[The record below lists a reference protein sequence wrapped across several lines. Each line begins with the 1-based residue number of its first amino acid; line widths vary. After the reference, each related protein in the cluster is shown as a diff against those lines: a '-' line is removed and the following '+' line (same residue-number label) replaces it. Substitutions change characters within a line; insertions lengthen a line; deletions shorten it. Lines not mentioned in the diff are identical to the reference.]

1 MVINKGLPLFVCEF
15 TLMSKSTHNE
25 YRMTFERHHSSTLRH
40 RLNEPPTF
48 MIVVAGPRQVG
59 KSTLVRQVLTGRP
72 ATFAAVDQPLAETV
86 DPFGAQYAAV
96 SALPVPGA
104 PPTAEWLVRQWTK
117 ARDRARALP
126 EGLSYSLAID
136 EIQKIPRWS
145 EVVKGL
151 WDADRAEGLA
161 MHVILL
167 GSSPWLMQKGLTE
180 SLAGRYEPI
189 RMTHWS
195 YPEMQEAFDFSL
207 DEYIYFGGYPGSAG
221 LILDERRWREY
232 VRSALIHPNIEK
244 DILQMTRV
252 DKPALLKT
260 LFELGCAYSGQII
273 SYTKLQGQ
281 LQDAGNTVTLAHYLD
296 LLSQAGLLTGLPK
309 YAGQKHRQRA
319 SSPKLNALNTALI
332 SAQGGYAFAEA
343 RNDRSYWGRLVESTV
358 GAYLCNTAFD
368 DCQVQ
373 YWRESP
379 DEVDFVL
386 SNGRKLVAIEVKS
399 GTGFAKPKGLTV
411 FTEKFS
417 TSRAF
422 IVGEGG
428 IPLAEFLSRPAV
440 DWLE

>member
-1 MVINKGLPLFVCEF
+1 M
-15 TLMSKSTHNE
+15 H
-25 YRMTFERHHSSTLRH
+25 FERHHSLTLH
-40 RLNEPPTF
+40 QRLNEPPMF
-48 MIVVAGPRQVG
+48 MIVIAGPRQIG
-59 KSTLVRQVLTGRP
+59 KSTLVRQVLAGRP
-72 ATFAAVDQPLAETV
+72 ATFAAVDQPIEEIP
-86 DPFGAQYAAV
+86 DPLGGLDRDTP
-96 SALPVPGA
+96 SAIAVPGA
-104 PPTAEWLVRQWTK
+104 TPNTEWLVRQWTQARSK
-117 ARDRARALP
+117 AKALP
-126 EGLSYSLAID
+126 EDQTYILAVD

-195 YPEMQEAFDFSL
+195 YAEMQEAFDFSL

-221 LILDERRWREY
+221 LIHDERRWREY

-260 LFELGCAYSGQII
+260 LFELGCAYSGQMI
-273 SYTKLQGQ
+273 SYNKLQGQ

-296 LLSQAGLLTGLPK
+296 LLSQAGLLTGLQK
-309 YAGQKHRQRA
+309 YAGQEHRQKA
-319 SSPKLNALNTALI
+319 SSPKLNALNTGLI
-332 SAQGGYAFAEA
+332 SALGGYTFDEA
-343 RNDRSYWGRLVESTV
+343 RNDRSYWGRMVESCV
-358 GAYLCNTAFD
+358 GAHLCNTAPAD
-368 DCQVQ
+368 DCKVQ

-386 SNGRKLVAIEVKS
+386 SNKSKLTAIEVKS
-399 GTGFAKPKGLTV
+399 GTGFAKPKGLAA
-411 FTEKFS
+411 FTGKYNAA
-417 TSRAF
+417 RQL

-428 IPLAEFLSRPAV
+428 VPLAEFLTRPAV

>member
-1 MVINKGLPLFVCEF
+1 MP
-15 TLMSKSTHNE
+15 
-25 YRMTFERHHSSTLRH
+25 FERHHSHTLRR
-40 RLNEPPTF
+40 RLNEPPAF

-59 KSTLVRQVLTGRP
+59 KSTLVRQVLAGRP
-72 ATFAAVDQPLAETV
+72 ATFAAVDQPLAETA
-86 DPFGAQYAAV
+86 DPFGTLAENV
-96 SALPVPGA
+96 LSALPIPGA
-104 PPTAEWLVRQWTK
+104 PPTAEWLVRQWTQ
-117 ARDRARALP
+117 ARSRARAVP
-126 EGLSYSLAID
+126 DGQSYALAID

-151 WDADRAEGLA
+151 WDADRAESLA

-180 SLAGRYEPI
+180 SLAGRYEPV

-207 DEYIYFGGYPGSAG
+207 DEYLYFGGYPGSAG
-221 LILDERRWREY
+221 MIHDERRWREY

-296 LLSQAGLLTGLPK
+296 LLSQAGLLTGLSK

-332 SAQGGYAFAEA
+332 SALGGYAFAEA
-343 RNDRSYWGRLVESTV
+343 RNDRSYWGRLVESAV
-358 GAYLCNTAFD
+358 GAHLCNTASY

-386 SNGRKLVAIEVKS
+386 SNSRKLVAIEVKS
-399 GTGFAKPKGLTV
+399 GTGFARPKGLTV
-411 FTEKFS
+411 FTEKYS
-417 TSRAF
+417 TARPL

-428 IPLAEFLSRPAV
+428 VPLVEFLSRPPV
-440 DWLE
+440 EWLE

>member
-1 MVINKGLPLFVCEF
+1 MP
-15 TLMSKSTHNE
+15 
-25 YRMTFERHHSSTLRH
+25 FERHHSLILRR

-59 KSTLVRQVLTGRP
+59 KSTLVRQVLAGRP
-72 ATFAAVDQPLAETV
+72 ATFAAVDQPLADEV
-86 DPFGAQYAAV
+86 DPFGVA
-96 SALPVPGA
+96 SGTMSTLPISGA
-104 PPTAEWLVRQWTK
+104 PPTAEWLVRQWTQ
-117 ARDRARALP
+117 ARSRATALP
-126 EGLSYSLAID
+126 EGQSYTLAID

-151 WDADRAEGLA
+151 WDADRAAGLN

-207 DEYIYFGGYPGSAG
+207 DEFIYFGGYPGSAG
-221 LILDERRWREY
+221 LIHDERRWREY

-296 LLSQAGLLTGLPK
+296 LLSQAGLLTGLSK
-309 YAGQKHRQRA
+309 FAGQKHRQRA
-319 SSPKLNALNTALI
+319 SSPKLNALNSALI
-332 SAQGGYAFAEA
+332 SALGGYDFGDA
-343 RNDRSYWGRLVESTV
+343 RNDRSYWGRLVESAV
-358 GAYLCNTAFD
+358 GAHLCNSATD

-379 DEVDFVL
+379 NEVDFVL
-386 SNGRKLVAIEVKS
+386 SNGRQLVAIEVKS
-399 GTGFAKPKGLTV
+399 GTGFANPKGLA
-411 FTEKFS
+411 
-417 TSRAF
+417 AF
-422 IVGEGG
+422 AGHYATAHSLIVGEGG
-428 IPLAEFLSRPAV
+428 VPLAEFLTRPTG

>member
-1 MVINKGLPLFVCEF
+1 MRNVMP
-15 TLMSKSTHNE
+15 
-25 YRMTFERHHSSTLRH
+25 FERQHGCVLRQ
-40 RLNEPPTF
+40 RLGETPTF
-48 MIVVAGPRQVG
+48 MIVVAGPRQIG
-59 KSTLVRQVLTGRP
+59 KSTLVRQVLAGRP
-72 ATFAAVDQPLAETV
+72 ATFVAVDQPLPEPA
-86 DPFGAQYAAV
+86 DPFTSQLADATIISGA
-96 SALPVPGA
+96 L
-104 PPTAEWLVRQWTK
+104 PTAEWLVRQWTQ
-117 ARDRARALP
+117 ARAKAKLLP
-126 EGLSYSLAID
+126 DGERYVLAID

-151 WDADRAEGLA
+151 WDADRAEALD
-161 MHVILL
+161 MHVVLL

-180 SLAGRYEPI
+180 SLAGRYEAI

-207 DEYIYFGGYPGSAG
+207 DEYLYFGGYPGCAG
-221 LILDERRWREY
+221 LIREERRWREY
-232 VRSALIHPNIEK
+232 VRGALIHPNIEK

-296 LLSQAGLLTGLPK
+296 LLSQAGMLTGLPK

-332 SAQGGYAFAEA
+332 SALTGYTFADA
-343 RNDRSYWGRLVESTV
+343 RNDRSYWGRLVESAV
-358 GAYLCNTAFD
+358 GAHLFNTAFD

-386 SNGRKLVAIEVKS
+386 TNGRKLVAIEVKS
-399 GTGFAKPKGLTV
+399 GTNFAAPKGLSA
-411 FTEKFS
+411 FTEKFKEARS
-417 TSRAF
+417 L

-428 IPLAEFLSRPAV
+428 IVLTEFLSRPAL